1 MSTQTPKACSV
12 GNQASS
18 LKQPSKGSLA
28 GPGKSQPPGGKTQ
41 SVQPAKPV
49 PESVLAIYL
58 FEQED
63 PSNGTF
69 HCVFFDEKRVFVI
82 PTLAISSHIVD
93 TMIKGLTYKLF
104 LGSKDPP
111 SIVIQNLAHYEHA
124 LPTKIEVPTIDSYV
138 KAPYFLCKVTVSK
151 GTAQHANFQL
161 LKVGYCNI
169 QIPFN
174 VIPEE
179 LALKGKEER
188 TIKVAF
194 TSRNIRTKASAS
206 TATRRMPFV
215 ESNFFT
221 FCDRFGNDIPAPP
234 AKFSI
239 SSDSVE
245 AVRKGFMANLVV
257 GVPGA
262 QSYTGP
268 AVTSDNLLT
277 WKVSKST
284 SAKAFLGMISS
295 HLRSV
300 PPTDTSTNM
309 VKYFDSHFGSALNT
323 VRGWGSPPPHLL
335 LLPTPYGDLLLGLL
349 GCALGFSC

>member
-1 MSTQTPKACSV
+1 MSIQTPKAGSV

-18 LKQPSKGSLA
+18 HKQPLKGSLA
-28 GPGKSQPPGGKTQ
+28 NPSKTQPPGGKTQ

-234 AKFSI
+234 ATTGKKIIEFFFYREISI
-239 SSDSVE
+239 SYRENSIISRIIENYRVFLILLC
-245 AVRKGFMANLVV
+245 KGNADQEIPKKHREFR
-257 GVPGA
+257 
-262 QSYTGP
+262 S
-268 AVTSDNLLT
+268 LL
-277 WKVSKST
+277 
-284 SAKAFLGMISS
+284 
-295 HLRSV
+295 
-300 PPTDTSTNM
+300 
-309 VKYFDSHFGSALNT
+309 Y
-323 VRGWGSPPPHLL
+323 
-335 LLPTPYGDLLLGLL
+335 
-349 GCALGFSC
+349 